1 MVVPCLRKMALSQSP
16 FEKCKW
22 ILKCCLKIENVL
34 EVQKHWKNELGT
46 PPLTW
51 ITVTMLCGIF
61 EI

>member
-1 MVVPCLRKMALSQSP
+1 MALSQSP